1 MHYVIICRCRRILT
15 KLVQIPR
22 LLMPYI
28 YTKRAWKVLLFMGLR
43 PLEEEGGLKWFETV
57 CACMC
62 AGVHARVH
70 THTHPHTQTHTHTHT
85 LPSVL
90 VMVREE
96 AQKDESCADMGG
108 VV

>member
-1 MHYVIICRCRRILT
+1 MRYVIICRCRRILT
-15 KLVQIPR
+15 KLVQISR
-22 LLMPYI
+22 LLMPHI

-43 PLEEEGGLKWFETV
+43 SLEEEGGLKWLERV

-62 AGVHARVH
+62 ACVHVCACVRAR
-70 THTHPHTQTHTHTHT
+70 THTHTHTHT
-85 LPSVL
+85 LASVL

-96 AQKDESCADMGG
+96 AQKDDSCADMGG

>member
-1 MHYVIICRCRRILT
+1 
-15 KLVQIPR
+15 
-22 LLMPYI
+22 MPHI

-43 PLEEEGGLKWFETV
+43 PLEEEGGLKWFERV

-62 AGVHARVH
+62 ACVRARVH
-70 THTHPHTQTHTHTHT
+70 THTHTDTHTHT
-85 LPSVL
+85 LPSVR